1 MKSTLDPSAKG
12 AGVVAPEPS
21 AETLRFYRSGN
32 LLWDTLLA
40 KLDRD
45 QVMVVMGHEMG
56 HYVLGHVW
64 TLFALLCALV
74 FVTLYAV
81 HRSLGYLIHRYGQR
95 FGFTDASDIASLPLL
110 VFLFSG
116 FFLLAQPVAL
126 AYSRHIE
133 READR
138 FGLEITRANG
148 AMATAFTILQE
159 ENRAHPRP
167 GLLYVL
173 WRSRHPSI
181 AERIEF
187 ANQYRPWETG
197 QPLIYS
203 DAFRTP

>member
-1 MKSTLDPSAKG
+1 MSPF
-12 AGVVAPEPS
+12 
-21 AETLRFYRSGN
+21 R
-32 LLWDTLLA
+32 
-40 KLDRD
+40 
-45 QVMVVMGHEMG
+45 
-56 HYVLGHVW
+56 
-64 TLFALLCALV
+64 C
-74 FVTLYAV
+74 
-81 HRSLGYLIHRYGQR
+81 
-95 FGFTDASDIASLPLL
+95 IASLPLL